1 MSVFY
6 FLPLA
11 LVSLLRSPV
20 PCQGFINLIN
30 KSDSEVNFQTLHTI
44 PWTMEFSNSNAKE
57 SLQKLV
63 DVANKRWI
71 SMNDLFDQADVDDS
85 GAVTKEEM
93 QLLLNQVHLADSVNF
108 DAVWIQMD
116 QDKRGE
122 VNRKEWHDCFSQIE
136 PSKVSTEGVKWSIE
150 PTYFDDVP

>member
-1 MSVFY
+1 
-6 FLPLA
+6 
-11 LVSLLRSPV
+11 
-20 PCQGFINLIN
+20 
-30 KSDSEVNFQTLHTI
+30 
-44 PWTMEFSNSNAKE
+44 MEFSNSNAKE

-122 VNRKEWHDCFSQIE
+122 VNRKEWRDCFSQIE
-136 PSKVSTEGVKWSIE
+136 PSKVSSEGVKWSIE